1 MTTRGSYA
9 SPITRTNRKIKQITD
24 QTRKTTLGVTLAIV
38 GALLLTPD
46 TLLMRLSQ
54 LDGWNMLIWRG
65 SLSGVAYLIIW
76 GMLDGWKSLSKIT
89 SLNFSILLCCQL
101 LNAVFFSLAIALA
114 PVVIVLIGVATVPV
128 FAALLSRLILNE
140 PLSKLTLMTAFVV
153 LSGLSISL
161 LGHDIDRATISEKNV
176 IGLLLGLGVAFALA
190 MNFTMIRKDQD
201 APFVL
206 AMALGAMC
214 AAGVGYLCA
223 EKIQWLPV
231 MNMLSIGLTGICI
244 LPLSFVAL
252 SYAARNVK
260 SSTVSLIML
269 SETVLGPLWVW
280 WGVGESPNR
289 MMLIGGTVVLAAI
302 AAFIVLERRNDAL
315 ESA

>member
-1 MTTRGSYA
+1 
-9 SPITRTNRKIKQITD
+9 
-24 QTRKTTLGVTLAIV
+24 
-38 GALLLTPD
+38 
-46 TLLMRLSQ
+46 MRLSQ

-76 GMLDGWKSLSKIT
+76 AMLDGWKSLSKIT
-89 SLNFSILLCCQL
+89 TLSFSILLCCQL
-101 LNAVFFSLAIALA
+101 LNVLFFSLAIALA
-114 PVVIVLIGVATVPV
+114 PVVIVLLGVATVPV
-128 FAALLSRLILNE
+128 FAALLSRFILNE
-140 PLSKLTLMTAFVV
+140 PLSKLTLVTAFVV
-153 LSGLSISL
+153 LAGLSISL
-161 LGHDIDRATISEKNV
+161 LGHDVDGATINETSV

-201 APFVL
+201 SPFVL

-214 AAGVGYLCA
+214 AACVGYVCA
-223 EKIQWLPV
+223 NNLQWLPPI
-231 MNMLSIGLTGICI
+231 NMLSIGLTGICI
-244 LPLSFVAL
+244 LPLSFIAL

-289 MMLIGGTVVLAAI
+289 MMVIGGTVVLAAI
-302 AAFIVLERRNDAL
+302 ATYIVLERRNGAL

>member
-1 MTTRGSYA
+1 M
-9 SPITRTNRKIKQITD
+9 
-24 QTRKTTLGVTLAIV
+24 GVTLAII

-76 GMLDGWKSLSKIT
+76 AMLDGWKGLSKIT
-89 SLNFSILLCCQL
+89 TLSFSILLCCQL
-101 LNAVFFSLAIALA
+101 LNALFFSLAIALA
-114 PVVIVLIGVATVPV
+114 PVVIVLLGVATVPV
-128 FAALLSRLILNE
+128 FAALLSRFILNE
-140 PLSKLTLMTAFVV
+140 PLSKLTLVTAFVV
-153 LSGLSISL
+153 LAGLSISL
-161 LGHDIDRATISEKNV
+161 LGHDVDGATINETSV

-190 MNFTMIRKDQD
+190 MNFTMIRKDKD

-214 AAGVGYLCA
+214 AACVGYVCA
-223 EKIQWLPV
+223 DKLQWFPPI
-231 MNMLSIGLTGICI
+231 NMLSIGLTGICI

-289 MMLIGGTVVLAAI
+289 MMVIGGTVVLAAI
-302 AAFIVLERRNDAL
+302 ATYIVLECRNDAL

>member
-1 MTTRGSYA
+1 M
-9 SPITRTNRKIKQITD
+9 
-24 QTRKTTLGVTLAIV
+24 GVALAII

-76 GMLDGWKSLSKIT
+76 AMLDGWKSLSKIT
-89 SLNFSILLCCQL
+89 MLSFSILLCCQL
-101 LNAVFFSLAIALA
+101 LNVLFFSLAIALA
-114 PVVIVLIGVATVPV
+114 PVVIVLLGVATVPV
-128 FAALLSRLILNE
+128 FAALLSRFILNE
-140 PLSKLTLMTAFVV
+140 PLSKLTLVTAFVV
-153 LSGLSISL
+153 LAGLSISL
-161 LGHDIDRATISEKNV
+161 LGHDVDGATINETSV

-214 AAGVGYLCA
+214 AACVGYVCA
-223 EKIQWLPV
+223 NNLQWLPPI
-231 MNMLSIGLTGICI
+231 NMLSIGLTGICI
-244 LPLSFVAL
+244 LPLSFIAL

-289 MMLIGGTVVLAAI
+289 MMVIGGTVVLAAI
-302 AAFIVLERRNDAL
+302 ATYIVLERRNGAL

>member
-1 MTTRGSYA
+1 M
-9 SPITRTNRKIKQITD
+9 
-24 QTRKTTLGVTLAIV
+24 GVTLAII

-76 GMLDGWKSLSKIT
+76 AMLDGWKSLSKIT
-89 SLNFSILLCCQL
+89 TLSFSILLCCQL
-101 LNAVFFSLAIALA
+101 LNVLFFSLAIALA
-114 PVVIVLIGVATVPV
+114 PVVIVLLGVATVPV
-128 FAALLSRLILNE
+128 FAALLSRFILNE
-140 PLSKLTLMTAFVV
+140 PLSKLTLVTAFVV
-153 LSGLSISL
+153 LAGLSISL
-161 LGHDIDRATISEKNV
+161 LGHDVDGATINETSV

-214 AAGVGYLCA
+214 AACVGYVCA
-223 EKIQWLPV
+223 NNLQWLPPI
-231 MNMLSIGLTGICI
+231 NMLSIGLTGICI
-244 LPLSFVAL
+244 LPLSFIAL

-289 MMLIGGTVVLAAI
+289 MMVIGGTVVLAAI
-302 AAFIVLERRNDAL
+302 ATYIVLERRNGAL

>member
-1 MTTRGSYA
+1 
-9 SPITRTNRKIKQITD
+9 
-24 QTRKTTLGVTLAIV
+24 
-38 GALLLTPD
+38 
-46 TLLMRLSQ
+46 MRLSQ

-65 SLSGVAYLIIW
+65 SLSGLAYLIIW
-76 GMLDGWKSLSKIT
+76 AMLDGWKSVSKIT
-89 SLNFSILLCCQL
+89 PLSFGILLCCQL

-128 FAALLSRLILNE
+128 FAALLSRFILNE
-140 PLSKLTLMTAFVV
+140 PLSKLTLGTAFVV
-153 LSGLSISL
+153 LAGLSISL
-161 LGHDIDRATISEKNV
+161 LGHDVDGASINEKSV

-201 APFVL
+201 APFIL

-214 AAGVGYLCA
+214 AACVGYLCA
-223 EKIQWLPV
+223 DTLQWLPPI
-231 MNMLSIGLTGICI
+231 NMLSIGFTGICI

-280 WGVGESPNR
+280 WGVGESPNM
-289 MMLIGGTVVLAAI
+289 MMLIGGLIVLTAI
-302 AAFIVLERRNDAL
+302 AIFIVLERQSDAI
-315 ESA
+315 SST

>member
-1 MTTRGSYA
+1 MSGATTYT
-9 SPITRTNRKIKQITD
+9 SPVTSRNRKVKQITD
-24 QTRKTTLGVTLAIV
+24 QTRKTTLGVTLAIT

-65 SLSGVAYLIIW
+65 SLSGLAYLIIW
-76 GMLDGWKSLSKIT
+76 AMLDGWKSVSKIT
-89 SLNFSILLCCQL
+89 PLSFGILLCCQL

-128 FAALLSRLILNE
+128 FAALLSRFILNE
-140 PLSKLTLMTAFVV
+140 PLSKLTLGTAFVV
-153 LSGLSISL
+153 LAGLSISL
-161 LGHDIDRATISEKNV
+161 LGHDVDGASINEKSV

-201 APFVL
+201 APFIL

-214 AAGVGYLCA
+214 AACVGYLCA
-223 EKIQWLPV
+223 DTLQWLPPI
-231 MNMLSIGLTGICI
+231 NMLSIGFTGICI

-280 WGVGESPNR
+280 WGVGESPNT

-302 AAFIVLERRNDAL
+302 AAFIVLERMDDARM
-315 ESA
+315 SV